1 MENKLKLKAQW
12 QCCGPFFNPSKEAEA
27 EDLSKELEAS
37 FRTARAA
44 KRKPVSK
51 DENKYHL
58 IDRSIIFCLVG

>member
-1 MENKLKLKAQW
+1 M
-12 QCCGPFFNPSKEAEA
+12 G
-27 EDLSKELEAS
+27 LSLIPARKQRQRILARKELEAS